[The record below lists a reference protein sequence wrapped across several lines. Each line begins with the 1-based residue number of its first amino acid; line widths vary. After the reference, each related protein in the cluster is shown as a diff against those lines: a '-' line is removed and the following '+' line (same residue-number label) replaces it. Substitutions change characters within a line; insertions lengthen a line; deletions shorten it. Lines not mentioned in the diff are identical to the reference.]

1 MTRCGCGTCVEVPV
15 WELDVAC
22 VSSAEGMLTVISCGF
37 GSSVGGASCAVSCAL
52 SIIGQEEVENGWYGF
67 GSAVHGRVLM
77 PAVAGVS
84 SA

>member
-1 MTRCGCGTCVEVPV
+1 MT
-15 WELDVAC
+15 
-22 VSSAEGMLTVISCGF
+22 SCGF
-37 GSSVGGASCAVSCAL
+37 GSSVGGASCAVSCADSCAL
-52 SIIGQEEVENGWYGF
+52 SIIGQGEAENGWYGF